1 MLELLVGFA
10 TALRASGIS
19 CSQSELIDASQILG
33 EIDFLNRD
41 ELRDSLRSAMVK
53 DPLHIEAFDRL
64 FDVFFSLRSFDSAE
78 SEDDPGNPKEGD
90 YQDDID
96 LTDFLAKALLQNDR
110 DKLSRYVR
118 QAVSRFGGIEK
129 GRAVSGL
136 YYAYRTLR
144 QIDLDRLLALLEG
157 ALDLES
163 GSDFDRKL
171 HKLDAKRLIDLL
183 KAQVTKEVT
192 ELLVEDRGPV
202 AVAKTLA
209 VTLPE
214 DIEIVRA
221 SREELARMQ
230 RTVEPLARKLAAR
243 LAQKHRSQNRGQ
255 VDMRKTMRASLS
267 YGGTPVELVTKPP
280 RPHKP
285 EIFLVTDV
293 SGSVASFSRFT
304 MQLVFAMSSQFSKVR
319 SFAFIDEVD
328 EVTSYFNSASDIN
341 EAMRLVNTQAK
352 VVWLDGHSDY
362 GRCLESFWERY
373 HSDLTRRSSV
383 IICGDARNNYHS
395 AKPEVLKL
403 IKGASKHLYW
413 LNPEPHAYW
422 NSGDSVISSYAQYC
436 DGVYEVRSLR
446 HLERFIT
453 EAI

>member
-1 MLELLVGFA
+1 MLELLIGFA
-10 TALRASGIS
+10 TALRATGIS
-19 CSQSELIDASQILG
+19 CSQSELIDASHILS

-41 ELRDSLRSAMVK
+41 QLRDSLRCAMVK
-53 DPLHIEAFDRL
+53 DPLHIDAFDRL
-64 FDVFFSLRSFDSAE
+64 FEVFFSLKGFDHMGG
-78 SEDDPGNPKEGD
+78 EDDLEGPGEQD
-90 YQDDID
+90 YQDEID
-96 LTDFLAKALLQNDR
+96 LTDLLAKALLQNDR
-110 DKLSRYVR
+110 EKLTRYVR

-144 QIDLDRLLALLEG
+144 QIDLERILLLLE
-157 ALDLES
+157 ADLEREG
-163 GSDFDRKL
+163 GSELDRKL
-171 HKLDAKRLIDLL
+171 HKLKAKRLVDTL

-202 AVAKTLA
+202 AVARTLA

-230 RTVEPLARKLAAR
+230 STVEPLARKLAAR
-243 LAQKHRSQNRGQ
+243 LAQKHRSQNSRH

-285 EIFLVTDV
+285 EIFLVADV

-328 EVTSYFNSASDIN
+328 EVTSFFSSAKDIN

-373 HSDLTRRSSV
+373 HTDLTRRSSV
-383 IICGDARNNYHS
+383 IICGDARNNYHA

-403 IKGASKHLYW
+403 IKGASKHLFW

-422 NSGDSVISSYAQYC
+422 NSGDSVISRYAEYC